1 MTTCGADTT
10 ANQLF
15 QTLTADADFPDLP
28 PIDFS
33 SPEWSLPGGE
43 TNPIYLPVDKI
54 SNCDLTTKIVN
65 GDGTFDW
72 LMASVSAHLKDEYDK
87 GRITGAEYT
96 KAYIALTQAAMS
108 SAVQFLLQKDMAY
121 WQAANAQ
128 IAAITAKVGLATA
141 QASYAATLATM
152 MTNQANYALT
162 KMKLATENETVC
174 TAQYNLTT
182 ILPQQFEN
190 LVKQGVLIQEQTEV
204 QNAQTSDNQLD
215 GVTPVAGVLG
225 KQKLLIQQQITSYMR
240 DAEVKAAKMF
250 ADAFSVQKTIDEGI
264 PVPPAFNQDNIDDVM
279 QTIKT
284 NNNL

>member
-28 PIDFS
+28 LIDFS

-96 KAYIALTQAAMS
+96 KAYIALTQAAMAS
-108 SAVQFLLQKDMAY
+108 SVQFLLQKDMAY

-162 KMKLATENETVC
+162 KMKLSTENETVC
-174 TAQYNLTT
+174 TAQYNLTN
-182 ILPQQFEN
+182 ILPQQLLN
-190 LVKQGVLIQEQTEV
+190 LVDQGSLIKEQREV
-204 QNAQTSDNQLD
+204 QGAQTKETRTD
-215 GVTPVAGVLG
+215 GTTVAGVLG
-225 KQKLLIQQQITSYMR
+225 KQKALIEQQITSYMR